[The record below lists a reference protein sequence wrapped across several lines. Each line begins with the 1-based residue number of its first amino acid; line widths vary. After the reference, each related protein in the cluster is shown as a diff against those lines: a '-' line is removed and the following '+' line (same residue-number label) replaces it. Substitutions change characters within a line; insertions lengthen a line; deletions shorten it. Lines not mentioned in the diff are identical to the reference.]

1 MKFNL
6 IIFLMISACSLT
18 ASAQVGKS
26 STRQQCTSRC
36 IAADDEHPKKTQF
49 EARLE
54 KIRMKKKAET
64 DLAKLKELEQAEKME
79 IEKHQEDLEQ
89 LCRRACAS
97 NPEE

>member
-1 MKFNL
+1 M
-6 IIFLMISACSLT
+6 SAYSLS

-36 IAADDEHPKKTQF
+36 IAADAEHPKKTQF

-54 KIRMKKKAET
+54 KIRMKKKTET
-64 DLAKLKELEQAEKME
+64 DLANLKELEQAEKLE

-89 LCRRACAS
+89 LCRQACSS

>member
-1 MKFNL
+1 MKFNV
-6 IIFLMISACSLT
+6 IIFLVISACSLT

-36 IAADDEHPKKTQF
+36 ITADSEHPKKTQF
-49 EARLE
+49 EANLE
-54 KIRMKKKAET
+54 KIRMKKKTEA
-64 DLAKLKELEQAEKME
+64 DPAKLKDLEQAEKLE

-89 LCRRACAS
+89 LCRQACAS